1 MRPRMHGE
9 RRARQHHAVIAR
21 RGRIGQLG
29 ADPGRGVHVDS
40 AREAPSSVSSSNYAQ
55 LDKAKGKAGSRG
67 VFDVPV
73 NTSPGHARSDPSRCE
88 AALFEHARVPGL
100 EARGA

>member
-9 RRARQHHAVIAR
+9 RRTRQHHAVIAR

-40 AREAPSSVSSSNYAQ
+40 AGGPSIVSSPIYPPYAR
-55 LDKAKGKAGSRG
+55 LDKVKSKAGLRG
-67 VFDVPV
+67 V
-73 NTSPGHARSDPSRCE
+73 
-88 AALFEHARVPGL
+88 
-100 EARGA
+100 